1 MNMKQMLMEALQKVW
16 RNWLR
21 ENESV
26 RKETSEEPKGNSTL
40 QVQRFLEKYF
50 DFRYNTLTGVTEF
63 RPRDAKEQTFLP
75 VDERQLNGMIVDARL
90 KGIYCWNSAIST
102 LVLSNKVEAYYPFLP
117 FAKRRVYYS
126 LHLQQPV

>member
-40 QVQRFLEKYF
+40 QVQRFLEKHF

-63 RPRDAKEQTFLP
+63 RLREAKEQTFLP
-75 VDERQLNGMIVDARL
+75 VDERQLNGMMVDARL
-90 KGIYCWNSAIST
+90 KGIYCWNSQ
-102 LVLSNKVEAYYPFLP
+102 KDD
-117 FAKRRVYYS
+117 
-126 LHLQQPV
+126 